1 MGKVK
6 VSTFAREMDMSNDK
20 LLEQLRAAGI
30 DKHSPDQFVNDED
43 KRQLLGYLR
52 KSHGGEESEEEPAPS
67 KITLKRRSNRQI
79 KQSFSHGR
87 SRTVEVE
94 VRKKRTF
101 VKRQREEEWGE
112 GEAEKEGVAA
122 EVSGGRAAAREG
134 GAPAEAALAEEAR
147 PEDEAPEHVEPEEAT
162 AEAAE
167 VEPEAAEEQAEV
179 PEEAAEAPQKVEEA
193 AEAAPEAPAQEPA
206 PAEAPAPEKGK
217 GKRGRKE
224 EEREEPAEAGEET
237 GLESRKQRKK
247 REKREKRVSRRE
259 GGRRRPERPGFE
271 KPEKPQVREVAV
283 PGTISVEE
291 LSNRLAMKAGEL
303 IKQLFTMGI
312 MVTKN
317 DTLDSDT
324 ATLVVEELG
333 HKVKH
338 VSEEALEEEALAT
351 EKPQG
356 EAVIRPPVVTVMGHV
371 DHGKTSLLDFIRKAK
386 VAAGEAG
393 GITQHIGAYHVDT
406 GNGTLVFLDTP
417 GHEAFTAMR
426 ARGAEVT
433 DLVILV
439 VAADD
444 GIKPQT
450 LEAVDHARAA
460 EVPVVVAVN
469 KCDLP
474 EADPEKVKQ
483 ELSQHGL
490 IPEDWG
496 GETVFVNVSAKTGD
510 NIESLLEMVALQAEL
525 LELKAID
532 EGPAQG
538 VVVESKL
545 DRGRGP
551 VATILIREGRLHQG
565 DVLLAGPEYGRVRAL
580 VNELGDYVE
589 EAGPSMPVEVLGLSG
604 VPEAGDDAQV
614 VNDERKAREIS
625 ESRHQR
631 LKEQQMAAS
640 KRAKLEGMFEQMQRG
655 EVAEL
660 PILLKADVQGSVEAL
675 RESLEKLST
684 DEVQVKVIHAQV
696 GGINE
701 SDVNLALASEALVIG
716 FNVRA
721 EASARRLIE
730 QQGVDVRYFSVIY
743 EAVDQVK
750 AAMEGLLAPEITEEV
765 LGRAEVRDLFRVP
778 KIGTVAGVQVV
789 DGKVIRNAKVRVVR
803 DNVVIFDGNL
813 DSLKRFKDDVK
824 EVREGYE
831 CGMGIKDFNDLKNGD
846 ILECYQSKEVS
857 RTLD

>member
-1 MGKVK
+1 MGIMVTKNDTLDSETATLVVEELGHRVK
-6 VSTFAREMDMSNDK
+6 HV
-20 LLEQLRAAGI
+20 
-30 DKHSPDQFVNDED
+30 
-43 KRQLLGYLR
+43 
-52 KSHGGEESEEEPAPS
+52 SEE
-67 KITLKRRSNRQI
+67 
-79 KQSFSHGR
+79 
-87 SRTVEVE
+87 
-94 VRKKRTF
+94 
-101 VKRQREEEWGE
+101 
-112 GEAEKEGVAA
+112 
-122 EVSGGRAAAREG
+122 
-134 GAPAEAALAEEAR
+134 AL
-147 PEDEAPEHVEPEEAT
+147 
-162 AEAAE
+162 
-167 VEPEAAEEQAEV
+167 
-179 PEEAAEAPQKVEEA
+179 
-193 AEAAPEAPAQEPA
+193 
-206 PAEAPAPEKGK
+206 
-217 GKRGRKE
+217 E
-224 EEREEPAEAGEET
+224 EEREEFRKEPEEER
-237 GLESRKQRKK
+237 GWDSKKQRKK
-247 REKREKRVSRRE
+247 KEKRAKRE
-259 GGRRRPERPGFE
+259 GRRRDERKPAFE
-271 KPEKPQVREVAV
+271 KPEKPQVREVAI
-283 PGTISVEE
+283 PDTISVEE
-291 LSNRLAMKAGEL
+291 LSNRLAMKAAGL

-338 VSEEALEEEALAT
+338 VSEEALEEEALST
-351 EKPQG
+351 DKPQG
-356 EAVIRPPVVTVMGHV
+356 EATARPPVVTVMGHV
-371 DHGKTSLLDFIRKAK
+371 DHGKTSLLDYIRRAK

-406 GNGTLVFLDTP
+406 STGPLVFLDTP

-426 ARGAEVT
+426 ARGAQVT

-450 LEAVDHARAA
+450 IEAIDHAKAA
-460 EVPVVVAVN
+460 EVPIVVAVN

-474 EADPEKVKQ
+474 DSDPEKVKQ

-496 GETVFVNVSAKTGD
+496 GETVITNVSAKTGD
-510 NIESLLEMVALQAEL
+510 NVDHLLEMVSLQSEL
-525 LELKAID
+525 LELSAVA
-532 EGPAQG
+532 EGPAHG
-538 VVVESKL
+538 VVIESKL

-551 VATILIREGRLHQG
+551 VATILVREGRLQQG

-580 VNELGDYVE
+580 VNELGENVA
-589 EAGPSMPVEVLGLSG
+589 EAGPSTPVEVLGLSG

-614 VNDERKAREIS
+614 VTDERKGREIS
-625 ESRHQR
+625 EMRHQR
-631 LKEQQMAAS
+631 AKEKEIAAS
-640 KRAKLEGMFEQMQRG
+640 KRAKLEGMFEQMQQG

-660 PILLKADVQGSVEAL
+660 PILIKADVQGSLEAL

-684 DEVQVKVIHAQV
+684 DEVQVKVIHGQV

-701 SDVNLALASEALVIG
+701 SDVNLAMASEAIIIG

-730 QQGVDVRYFSVIY
+730 QQGIDVRYFSVIY

-750 AAMEGLLAPEITEEV
+750 GALEGLLAPEVTEEIT
-765 LGRAEVRDLFRVP
+765 GRAEVRDLFKVP
-778 KIGTVAGVQVV
+778 KIGTVAGCQVV
-789 DGKVIRNAKVRVVR
+789 EGYVTRNAKVRVLR

-831 CGMGIKDFNDLKNGD
+831 CGIGIKDYNDVKLGD
-846 ILECYQSKEVS
+846 ILECYEARETA

>member
-6 VSTFAREMDMSNDK
+6 VSTFAREMGMSNEK
-20 LLEQLRAAGI
+20 LLEQLQAAGV

-43 KRQLLGYLR
+43 KRHLLGYLR
-52 KSHGGEESEEEPAPS
+52 KSHGGSEDEEEPAPS

-79 KQSFSHGR
+79 KQNFSHGR
-87 SRTVEVE
+87 QRTVEVE

-101 VKRQREEEWGE
+101 VKRRRDEEEPAEERETVAAEAAEAEAVGSQQASTGEPGAQTPAAETPTQAEQEAEASETEAYSEAEAE
-112 GEAEKEGVAA
+112 GEAEV
-122 EVSGGRAAAREG
+122 
-134 GAPAEAALAEEAR
+134 
-147 PEDEAPEHVEPEEAT
+147 
-162 AEAAE
+162 
-167 VEPEAAEEQAEV
+167 
-179 PEEAAEAPQKVEEA
+179 A
-193 AEAAPEAPAQEPA
+193 AEAAQGEAETVEEAPAAEEAPA
-206 PAEAPAPEKGK
+206 EDSVAPAEQPKPAEAPAPEKDT
-217 GKRGRKE
+217 GKRGKKDREEEEYRREDKE
-224 EEREEPAEAGEET
+224 EEGF
-237 GLESRKQRKK
+237 ESKKQRKK
-247 REKREKRVSRRE
+247 REKRARRE
-259 GGRRRPERPGFE
+259 GSGRRREQKAFE
-271 KPEKPQVREVAV
+271 KPSEPQVREVAV
-283 PGTISVEE
+283 PETISVEE
-291 LSNRLAMKAGEL
+291 LSNRLAMKATGL
-303 IKQLFTMGI
+303 IKQLFSMGV

-351 EKPQG
+351 DKPQG
-356 EAVIRPPVVTVMGHV
+356 EARPRPPVVTVMGHV
-371 DHGKTSLLDFIRKAK
+371 DHGKTSLLDYIRKAK

-406 GNGTLVFLDTP
+406 DNGTLVFLDTP

-426 ARGAEVT
+426 ARGAQVT

-450 LEAVDHARAA
+450 MEAIDHAKAA
-460 EVPVVVAVN
+460 EVPIVVAVN

-474 EADPEKVKQ
+474 EAEPDKVKQ
-483 ELSQHGL
+483 EMSQHGL

-496 GETVFVNVSAKTGD
+496 GETVFTNVSAKTGD
-510 NIESLLEMVALQAEL
+510 NVDSLLEMVALQSEL
-525 LELKAID
+525 LELQAVA
-532 EGPAQG
+532 EGPAHG
-538 VVVESKL
+538 VVIESKL

-551 VATILIREGRLHQG
+551 VATILVREGELKVG
-565 DVLLAGPEYGRVRAL
+565 DILLAGPEYGRVRAL
-580 VNELGDYVE
+580 VNEFGDNVDV
-589 EAGPSMPVEVLGLSG
+589 AGPSMPVEVLGLSG

-614 VNDERKAREIS
+614 VTDERKAREIS
-625 ESRHQR
+625 EMRHQR
-631 LKEQQMAAS
+631 IKEQQIAAN
-640 KRAKLEGMFEQMQRG
+640 KRAKLEGMFEQMQQG

-660 PILLKADVQGSVEAL
+660 PVLIKADVQGSVEAL

-684 DEVQVKVIHAQV
+684 DEVQVKVIHALV

-701 SDVNLALASEALVIG
+701 SDVNLALASDAIIIG

-721 EASARRLIE
+721 EASARRMIE
-730 QQGVDVRYFSVIY
+730 QNGIDVRYFSVIY

-750 AAMEGLLAPEITEEV
+750 AALSGLLAPEITEEV
-765 LGRAEVRDLFRVP
+765 TGRAEVRDLFKVP
-778 KIGTVAGVQVV
+778 KMGTIAGCQVV
-789 DGKVIRNAKVRVVR
+789 DGYITRNAKVRVLR
-803 DNVVIFDGNL
+803 DNVVIYDGNL

-831 CGMGIKDFNDLKNGD
+831 CGIGIKDFNDLRIGD
-846 ILECYQSKEVS
+846 FLECYESREIE
-857 RTLD
+857 RTLE

>member
-6 VSTFAREMDMSNDK
+6 VSTFAREMGMSNDK
-20 LLEQLRAAGI
+20 LLEQLQAAGVN
-30 DKHSPDQFVNDED
+30 KHSPDQFVNDED

-52 KSHGGEESEEEPAPS
+52 KSHGASEEEEEAGPS

-87 SRTVEVE
+87 QRTVEVE

-101 VKRQREEEWGE
+101 VKRRREEEPAE
-112 GEAEKEGVAA
+112 ERETVAAETAEAEARGGAQPSSEEAMAAA
-122 EVSGGRAAAREG
+122 EVSPQAPEAEAEAEYEVE
-134 GAPAEAALAEEAR
+134 APAEAETAPAQAEESG
-147 PEDEAPEHVEPEEAT
+147 APQAE

-167 VEPEAAEEQAEV
+167 AET
-179 PEEAAEAPQKVEEA
+179 
-193 AEAAPEAPAQEPA
+193 APAEPA
-206 PAEAPAPEKGK
+206 VEQPQPAEAPAPEKET
-217 GKRGRKE
+217 GKRAKKGREGREEEAYEPQEAKE
-224 EEREEPAEAGEET
+224 EQGF
-237 GLESRKQRKK
+237 ESKKQRKK
-247 REKREKRVSRRE
+247 REKRAKREGGERRRE
-259 GGRRRPERPGFE
+259 GKAFE
-271 KPEKPQVREVAV
+271 KPAEPQVREVAV
-283 PGTISVEE
+283 PETISVEE
-291 LSNRLAMKAGEL
+291 LSNRLAMKATGL
-303 IKQLFTMGI
+303 IKQLFSMGV

-333 HKVKH
+333 HRAKH
-338 VSEEALEEEALAT
+338 VSEEALEEEALAS

-356 EAVIRPPVVTVMGHV
+356 EVRPRPPVVTVMGHV
-371 DHGKTSLLDFIRKAK
+371 DHGKTSLLDYIRTAK

-393 GITQHIGAYHVDT
+393 GITQHIGAYQV
-406 GNGTLVFLDTP
+406 GTEAGDLVFLDTP

-426 ARGAEVT
+426 ARGAQVT

-450 LEAVDHARAA
+450 MEAIDHARAA
-460 EVPVVVAVN
+460 EVPIVVAVN

-474 EADPEKVKQ
+474 EAEPDKVKQ
-483 ELSQHGL
+483 EMSQHGL

-496 GETVFVNVSAKTGD
+496 GETLYVNVSAKTGD
-510 NIESLLEMVALQAEL
+510 NVDSLLEMVALQSEL
-525 LELKAID
+525 LELQAVAD
-532 EGPAQG
+532 GPAHG

-551 VATILIREGRLHQG
+551 VATILVREGQLQTG
-565 DVLLAGPEYGRVRAL
+565 DILLAGPEYGRVRAL
-580 VNELGDYVE
+580 INEVGDNVE
-589 EAGPSMPVEVLGLSG
+589 AVGPSMPVEVLGLSG

-614 VNDERKAREIS
+614 VTDERKAREIS
-625 ESRHQR
+625 EMRHQR
-631 LKEQQMAAS
+631 IKDQQIAAS
-640 KRAKLEGMFEQMQRG
+640 KRAKLEGMFEQMQQG

-660 PILLKADVQGSVEAL
+660 PVLLKADVQGSVEAL

-684 DEVQVKVIHAQV
+684 DEVQVKVIHALV

-701 SDVNLALASEALVIG
+701 SDVNLALASDAIIIG

-721 EASARRLIE
+721 EASARRMIE
-730 QQGVDVRYFSVIY
+730 QNGVDVRYFSVIY

-750 AAMEGLLAPEITEEV
+750 AAMSGLLAPEIKEEV
-765 LGRAEVRDLFRVP
+765 TGRAEVRDLFKVP
-778 KIGTVAGVQVV
+778 KMGTIAGCQVI
-789 DGKVIRNAKVRVVR
+789 DGYITRNAKVRVLR
-803 DNVVIFDGNL
+803 DNVVIYDGNL

-831 CGMGIKDFNDLKNGD
+831 CGIGIKDFNDLRVGD
-846 ILECYQSKEVS
+846 QLECYESREIE
-857 RTLD
+857 RTLE

>member
-6 VSTFAREMDMSNDK
+6 VSTFAREMEMSNDK
-20 LLEQLRAAGI
+20 LLEQLQAAGV

-52 KSHGGEESEEEPAPS
+52 KSHGGTEEEEEPAPS

-87 SRTVEVE
+87 QRTVEVE

-101 VKRQREEEWGE
+101 VKRRRDEEEPAEE
-112 GEAEKEGVAA
+112 GETVAA
-122 EVSGGRAAAREG
+122 EAEAEAVSGAAAEP
-134 GAPAEAALAEEAR
+134 APAAEAPGEALHEAEA
-147 PEDEAPEHVEPEEAT
+147 EAPETEAAEAEAGE

-167 VEPEAAEEQAEV
+167 VEAQ
-179 PEEAAEAPQKVEEA
+179 PEEAAEGAPQEEVAAA
-193 AEAAPEAPAQEPA
+193 AEAQPQQPT
-206 PAEAPAPEKGK
+206 PAEAPAAEKDT
-217 GKRGRKE
+217 GKRAKK
-224 EEREEPAEAGEET
+224 EREEEEFRREDKEE
-237 GLESRKQRKK
+237 GGFESKKQRKK
-247 REKREKRVSRRE
+247 REKRARRE
-259 GGRRRPERPGFE
+259 GSGRRREQKAFE
-271 KPEKPQVREVAV
+271 KPSEPQVREVAV
-283 PGTISVEE
+283 PETISVEE
-291 LSNRLAMKAGEL
+291 LSNRLAMKATGL
-303 IKQLFTMGI
+303 IKQLFTMGV

-333 HKVKH
+333 HRVKH
-338 VSEEALEEEALAT
+338 VSEEAREEEALAT
-351 EKPQG
+351 DKPQG
-356 EAVIRPPVVTVMGHV
+356 EARPRPPVVTVMGHV
-371 DHGKTSLLDFIRKAK
+371 DHGKTSLLDYIRKAK

-426 ARGAEVT
+426 ARGAQVT

-450 LEAVDHARAA
+450 MEAIDHAKAA
-460 EVPVVVAVN
+460 EVPIVVAVN

-474 EADPEKVKQ
+474 EAEPDKVKQ
-483 ELSQHGL
+483 EMSQHGL

-496 GETVFVNVSAKTGD
+496 GETVYTNVSAKTGD
-510 NIESLLEMVALQAEL
+510 NVDSLLEMVALQSDL
-525 LELKAID
+525 LELQAVA
-532 EGPAQG
+532 EGPAHG
-538 VVVESKL
+538 VVIESKL

-551 VATILIREGRLHQG
+551 VATILVREGELKVG
-565 DVLLAGPEYGRVRAL
+565 DILLAGPEYGRVRAL
-580 VNELGDYVE
+580 VNEYGDNVNA
-589 EAGPSMPVEVLGLSG
+589 AGPSMPVEVLGLSG

-614 VNDERKAREIS
+614 VTDERKAREIS
-625 ESRHQR
+625 EMRHQR
-631 LKEQQMAAS
+631 IKEQQIAAN
-640 KRAKLEGMFEQMQRG
+640 KRAKLEGMFEQMQQG

-660 PILLKADVQGSVEAL
+660 PILIKADVQGSVEAL

-701 SDVNLALASEALVIG
+701 SDVNLAVASEALIIG

-721 EASARRLIE
+721 EASARRMID
-730 QQGVDVRYFSVIY
+730 QNGVDVRYFSVIY

-750 AAMEGLLAPEITEEV
+750 AALSGLLAPEIREEV
-765 LGRAEVRDLFRVP
+765 TGRAEVRDLFKVP
-778 KIGTVAGVQVV
+778 KMGTIAGCQVV
-789 DGKVIRNAKVRVVR
+789 DGYVTRNAKVRLLR
-803 DNVVIFDGNL
+803 DNVVVYDGHL

-831 CGMGIKDFNDLKNGD
+831 CGMGIKDFNDLRIGD
-846 ILECYQSKEVS
+846 LLECYETREFE
-857 RTLD
+857 RTLE

>member
-6 VSTFAREMDMSNDK
+6 VSTFAREMDMTNDK

-43 KRQLLGYLR
+43 KRHLLAYLR
-52 KSHGGEESEEEPAPS
+52 KSHGGAEEEEEPAPS
-67 KITLKRRSNRQI
+67 KITLKRRSSRQI

-101 VKRQREEEWGE
+101 VKRPREEEWGE
-112 GEAEKEGVAA
+112 GEPEREKVAA
-122 EVSGGRAAAREG
+122 EV
-134 GAPAEAALAEEAR
+134 AEAR
-147 PEDEAPEHVEPEEAT
+147 TAPVE
-162 AEAAE
+162 
-167 VEPEAAEEQAEV
+167 
-179 PEEAAEAPQKVEEA
+179 K
-193 AEAAPEAPAQEPA
+193 AEAAPEAAVAEETRVEAPGPVEAPEAPEEAEAEAAKAPAEEAPA
-206 PAEAPAPEKGK
+206 EEAPAEEAPAVAEAPQAPAEQPTPAEAPAPEKAK
-217 GKRGRKE
+217 GKKGR
-224 EEREEPAEAGEET
+224 REEGRAERPEPVGEV

-247 REKREKRVSRRE
+247 REKRARRE
-259 GGRRRPERPGFE
+259 GGRRREERPGFE

-283 PGTISVEE
+283 PDTISVEE
-291 LSNRLAMKAGEL
+291 LSNRLAMKAGDL
-303 IKQLFTMGI
+303 IKQLFTMGV

-317 DTLDSDT
+317 DILDADT

-351 EKPQG
+351 EKPKG
-356 EAVIRPPVVTVMGHV
+356 EAVVRPPVVTVMGHV
-371 DHGKTSLLDFIRKAK
+371 DHGKTSLLDAIRKTK

-393 GITQHIGAYHVDT
+393 GITQHIGAYHVETD
-406 GNGTLVFLDTP
+406 NGTLVFLDTP

-444 GIKPQT
+444 GIMPQT
-450 LEAVDHARAA
+450 VEAIDHAKAA
-460 EVPVVVAVN
+460 GVPMVVAIN

-474 EADPEKVKQ
+474 EADPDKVKQ
-483 ELSQHGL
+483 ELSQHSL

-510 NIESLLEMVALQAEL
+510 NIDSLLEMVALQSEL

-532 EGPAQG
+532 KGPAQG
-538 VVVESKL
+538 VVIESKL

-551 VATILIREGRLHQG
+551 VATILVREGRLKQG

-580 VNELGDYVE
+580 VNEYGNYVE
-589 EAGPSMPVEVLGLSG
+589 GAGPSMPVEVLGLSG

-614 VNDERKAREIS
+614 ITDERKAREIS

-631 LKEQQMAAS
+631 LKEQQIAAS
-640 KRAKLEGMFEQMQRG
+640 KRAKLAGMFEQMQQG

-701 SDVNLALASEALVIG
+701 SDVNLALASEAIVIG

-721 EASARRLIE
+721 EASARRLVE
-730 QQGVDVRYFSVIY
+730 QYGVDVRYFSVIY

-750 AAMEGLLAPEITEEV
+750 AALEGLLAPEITEEI
-765 LGRAEVRDLFRVP
+765 LGRAEVRELFRVP
-778 KIGTVAGVQVV
+778 KMGTVAGVQVV
-789 DGKVIRNAKVRVVR
+789 EGHVARNAKVRVVR
-803 DNVVIFDGNL
+803 DNVVTFDGTL

-831 CGMGIKDFNDLKNGD
+831 CGMGIKDFNDLKLGD
-846 ILECYQSKEVS
+846 ILECYQSREVS

>member
-6 VSTFAREMDMSNDK
+6 VSTFAREMGTSDEK
-20 LLEQLRAAGI
+20 LLEQLRAAGVE
-30 DKHSPDQFVNDED
+30 KHTPDQFVNDED
-43 KRQLLGYLR
+43 KRQLLAYLR
-52 KSHGGEESEEEPAPS
+52 KSHGGAEEEEEPAPS
-67 KITLKRRSNRQI
+67 KITLKRRSNRQV

-101 VKRQREEEWGE
+101 VKRQRDEE
-112 GEAEKEGVAA
+112 
-122 EVSGGRAAAREG
+122 
-134 GAPAEAALAEEAR
+134 
-147 PEDEAPEHVEPEEAT
+147 
-162 AEAAE
+162 
-167 VEPEAAEEQAEV
+167 AEV
-179 PEEAAEAPQKVEEA
+179 PEEAEAVTEEAAGEAVETAEPQAPAATEAPEA
-193 AEAAPEAPAQEPA
+193 AEAAEGPEPEAGAEEETAPAEVEAAEAPVEEEAPVAEAPVEEVAAEAAEAPAEQPA
-206 PAEAPAPEKGK
+206 VTEAPAPEKDK
-217 GKRGRKE
+217 GKKGKKERE
-224 EEREEPAEAGEET
+224 EEREEYRKEPEEER
-237 GLESRKQRKK
+237 GWDSKKQRKK
-247 REKREKRVSRRE
+247 KEKRAKRE
-259 GGRRRPERPGFE
+259 GRRREERKPAFE

-283 PGTISVEE
+283 PDTISVEE
-291 LSNRLAMKAGEL
+291 LSNRLAMKAAEL

-338 VSEEALEEEALAT
+338 VSEEALEEEALST
-351 EKPQG
+351 EKPEG
-356 EAVIRPPVVTVMGHV
+356 EAVPRPPVVTVMGHV
-371 DHGKTSLLDFIRKAK
+371 DHGKTSLLDFIRRAK

-406 GNGTLVFLDTP
+406 ESGPLVFLDTP

-426 ARGAEVT
+426 ARGAQVT

-450 LEAVDHARAA
+450 MEAIDHSKAA
-460 EVPVVVAVN
+460 GVPIVVAIN

-474 EADPEKVKQ
+474 DAEPDKVKQ
-483 ELSQHGL
+483 ELAQHDL

-510 NIESLLEMVALQAEL
+510 NIDSLLEMVALQSEM
-525 LELKAID
+525 LELSAVA
-532 EGPAQG
+532 EGPAHG
-538 VVVESKL
+538 VVIESKL

-551 VATILIREGRLHQG
+551 VATILVREGHLQQG

-580 VNELGDYVE
+580 VNELGENVP
-589 EAGPSMPVEVLGLSG
+589 EAGPSTPVEVLGLSG

-614 VNDERKAREIS
+614 VTDERKGREIS
-625 ESRHQR
+625 EMRHQR
-631 LKEQQMAAS
+631 AKEKEIAAT
-640 KRAKLEGMFEQMQRG
+640 KRAKLEGMFEQMEQG

-660 PILLKADVQGSVEAL
+660 PILIKADVQGSLEAL

-684 DEVQVKVIHAQV
+684 DEVQVKVIHGQV

-701 SDVNLALASEALVIG
+701 SDVNLAMASEALIIG

-721 EASARRLIE
+721 EASARRVIE
-730 QQGVDVRYFSVIY
+730 QQGIDVRYFSVIY

-750 AAMEGLLAPEITEEV
+750 AALEGLLAPEVTEEIT
-765 LGRAEVRDLFRVP
+765 GRAEVRDLFKVP
-778 KIGTVAGVQVV
+778 KIGTVAGCQVV
-789 DGKVIRNAKVRVVR
+789 EGYVTRNAKVRVLR

-831 CGMGIKDFNDLKNGD
+831 CGIGIKDYNDVKLGD
-846 ILECYQSKEVS
+846 ILECYEARETA

>member
-6 VSTFAREMDMSNDK
+6 VSTFAREMGTSDEK
-20 LLEQLRAAGI
+20 LLEQLRAAGV
-30 DKHSPDQFVNDED
+30 DKHSADQFVNDED
-43 KRQLLGYLR
+43 KRQLLAYLR
-52 KSHGGEESEEEPAPS
+52 KSHGGAEEEEEPAPS
-67 KITLKRRSNRQI
+67 KITLKRRSSRQV

-101 VKRQREEEWGE
+101 VKRRREEELGE
-112 GEAEKEGVAA
+112 
-122 EVSGGRAAAREG
+122 
-134 GAPAEAALAEEAR
+134 EER
-147 PEDEAPEHVEPEEAT
+147 EPETVE

-167 VEPEAAEEQAEV
+167 LEMEGAGAGPAGVPEEQEAPAAPEEAEAEAAAEEAPTE
-179 PEEAAEAPQKVEEA
+179 EEAAP
-193 AEAAPEAPAQEPA
+193 AEQGPAAPAEEAPAQPAEPA
-206 PAEAPAPEKGK
+206 AEQPAPQEAPAPEKAK
-217 GKRGRKE
+217 GKKGRKE
-224 EEREEPAEAGEET
+224 AYEEEGHPKEEAEE
-237 GLESRKQRKK
+237 GLESKKQRKK
-247 REKREKRVSRRE
+247 REKRAKRDSRKRE
-259 GGRRRPERPGFE
+259 DRRGFERPE
-271 KPEKPQVREVAV
+271 PQVREVAV
-283 PGTISVEE
+283 PGTISVDE
-291 LSNRLAMKAGEL
+291 LSNRLAMKSAEL
-303 IKQLFTMGI
+303 IKQLFKMGV

-356 EAVIRPPVVTVMGHV
+356 EARGRPPVVTVMGHV
-371 DHGKTSLLDFIRKAK
+371 DHGKTSLLDYIRRAK

-406 GNGTLVFLDTP
+406 DSGTLVFLDTP

-426 ARGAEVT
+426 ARGAQVT

-450 LEAVDHARAA
+450 MEAIDHAKAA
-460 EVPVVVAVN
+460 GVPIVVAVN

-474 EADPEKVKQ
+474 EAEPEKVKQ
-483 ELSQHGL
+483 ELSQHDL

-496 GETVFVNVSAKTGD
+496 GETVYVNVSAKNGD
-510 NIESLLEMVALQAEL
+510 NIDNLLEMVGLQSEMLELQAV
-525 LELKAID
+525 A

-538 VVVESKL
+538 IVIESKL

-551 VATILIREGRLHQG
+551 VATILVREGLLQQG

-580 VNELGDYVE
+580 VNEYGENVE
-589 EAGPSMPVEVLGLSG
+589 SAGPSMPVEVLGLSG

-614 VNDERKAREIS
+614 VTEERKAREIS
-625 ESRHQR
+625 EMRHQR
-631 LKEQQMAAS
+631 AKEQQIAAN
-640 KRAKLEGMFEQMQRG
+640 KRAKLEGMFEQMQQG

-675 RESLEKLST
+675 RESLEKLSN
-684 DEVQVKVIHAQV
+684 DEVRVKVIHAQV

-701 SDVNLALASEALVIG
+701 SDVNLALASDAIIIG

-730 QQGVDVRYFSVIY
+730 QNGIDVRYFSVIY

-750 AAMEGLLAPEITEEV
+750 AALEGLLEPEVTEEV
-765 LGRAEVRDLFRVP
+765 TGRAEVRDLFRVP
-778 KIGTVAGVQVV
+778 KMGTVAGCQVV
-789 DGKVIRNAKVRVVR
+789 EGHVTRNAKVRVLR
-803 DNVVIFDGNL
+803 DNVVIYNGQL

-831 CGMGIKDFNDLKNGD
+831 CGMGIKDFNDLKLGD
-846 ILECYQSKEVS
+846 VLECYESRETA

>member
-6 VSTFAREMDMSNDK
+6 VSTFAREMGTSDEK
-20 LLEQLRAAGI
+20 LLEQLRAAGV
-30 DKHSPDQFVNDED
+30 DKHSADQFVNDED
-43 KRQLLGYLR
+43 KRQLLAYLR
-52 KSHGGEESEEEPAPS
+52 KSHGGAEEEEEPAPS
-67 KITLKRRSNRQI
+67 KITLKRRSSRKV

-101 VKRQREEEWGE
+101 VKRRREEELGD
-112 GEAEKEGVAA
+112 
-122 EVSGGRAAAREG
+122 
-134 GAPAEAALAEEAR
+134 EER
-147 PEDEAPEHVEPEEAT
+147 EPETVE

-167 VEPEAAEEQAEV
+167 LEMEGVSAGPAGGPEEQEAPAEPEHPEEAEAAETEEAPAEE
-179 PEEAAEAPQKVEEA
+179 EEAAPVEQGP
-193 AEAAPEAPAQEPA
+193 AAPAEEAPAQPAEPA
-206 PAEAPAPEKGK
+206 AEQPAPQEAPAPEKGK
-217 GKRGRKE
+217 GKKGRKE
-224 EEREEPAEAGEET
+224 AYEEEGHPKEEAEE
-237 GLESRKQRKK
+237 GLESKKQRKK
-247 REKREKRVSRRE
+247 REKRAKRESRKRE
-259 GGRRRPERPGFE
+259 DRRGFERPE
-271 KPEKPQVREVAV
+271 PQVREVAI
-283 PGTISVEE
+283 PDTISVDE
-291 LSNRLAMKAGEL
+291 LSNRLAMKSAEL
-303 IKQLFTMGI
+303 IKQLFKMGV

-338 VSEEALEEEALAT
+338 VSEEALEEEALAA

-356 EAVIRPPVVTVMGHV
+356 EARPRPPVVTVMGHV
-371 DHGKTSLLDFIRKAK
+371 DHGKTSLLDYIRRAK

-406 GNGTLVFLDTP
+406 DNGTLVFLDTP

-426 ARGAEVT
+426 ARGAQVT

-450 LEAVDHARAA
+450 MEAIDHAKAA
-460 EVPVVVAVN
+460 GVPIVVAVN

-474 EADPEKVKQ
+474 EAEPEKVKQ
-483 ELSQHGL
+483 ELSQHDL

-496 GETVFVNVSAKTGD
+496 GETVYVNVSAKNGD
-510 NIESLLEMVALQAEL
+510 NIDHLLEMVGLQSEMLELQAV
-525 LELKAID
+525 A

-538 VVVESKL
+538 IVIESKL

-551 VATILIREGRLHQG
+551 VATILVREGLLQQG

-580 VNELGDYVE
+580 VNEYGENVE
-589 EAGPSMPVEVLGLSG
+589 SAGPSMPVEVLGLSG

-614 VNDERKAREIS
+614 VTEERKAREIS
-625 ESRHQR
+625 EMRHQR
-631 LKEQQMAAS
+631 AKEQQIAAN
-640 KRAKLEGMFEQMQRG
+640 KRAKLEGMFEQMQQG

-684 DEVQVKVIHAQV
+684 DEVRVKVIHAQV

-701 SDVNLALASEALVIG
+701 SDVNLALASDAIIIG

-730 QQGVDVRYFSVIY
+730 QNGVDVRYFSVIY

-750 AAMEGLLAPEITEEV
+750 AALEGLLEPEVTEEV
-765 LGRAEVRDLFRVP
+765 TGRAEVRDLFRVP
-778 KIGTVAGVQVV
+778 KMGTVAGCQVIEGHV
-789 DGKVIRNAKVRVVR
+789 TRNAKVRVLR
-803 DNVVIFDGNL
+803 DNVVIYDGQL

-831 CGMGIKDFNDLKNGD
+831 CGMGIKDFNDLKEGD
-846 ILECYQSKEVS
+846 VLECYESRETA

>member
-1 MGKVK
+1 MQMGKVK
-6 VSTFAREMDMSNDK
+6 VSTFAREMDMSNEK
-20 LLEQLRAAGI
+20 LLEQLQAAGV
-30 DKHSPDQFVNDED
+30 DKHTPEQFVNDED
-43 KRQLLGYLR
+43 KRQLLSYLR
-52 KSHGGEESEEEPAPS
+52 KSHGGAEGEEEPAPS

-87 SRTVEVE
+87 QRTVEVE

-101 VKRQREEEWGE
+101 VKRRREEEPAEERETVGAE
-112 GEAEKEGVAA
+112 TAEAEAFGGGQGSPA
-122 EVSGGRAAAREG
+122 EHVEAPEQ
-134 GAPAEAALAEEAR
+134 APAEMEAPEAEEVSEAMAAEEPAAEEA
-147 PEDEAPEHVEPEEAT
+147 
-162 AEAAE
+162 AAE
-167 VEPEAAEEQAEV
+167 TPVDEQPAAEE
-179 PEEAAEAPQKVEEA
+179 AEAVAEPEP
-193 AEAAPEAPAQEPA
+193 EAAPEAPAEQPK
-206 PAEAPAPEKGK
+206 PAEAPAPEKDT
-217 GKRGRKE
+217 GKRGKKDREEEEYRREDKE
-224 EEREEPAEAGEET
+224 EEGF
-237 GLESRKQRKK
+237 ESKKQRKK
-247 REKREKRVSRRE
+247 REKRARRE
-259 GGRRRPERPGFE
+259 GSGRRREEKRFE
-271 KPEKPQVREVAV
+271 KPSEPQVREVAV
-283 PGTISVEE
+283 PETISVEE
-291 LSNRLAMKAGEL
+291 LSNRLAMKATGL
-303 IKQLFTMGI
+303 IKQLFTMGV

-351 EKPQG
+351 DKPQG
-356 EAVIRPPVVTVMGHV
+356 ESRPRPPVVTVMGHV
-371 DHGKTSLLDFIRKAK
+371 DHGKTSLLDYIRKAK

-406 GNGTLVFLDTP
+406 DNGTLVFLDTP

-450 LEAVDHARAA
+450 MEAIDHAKAA
-460 EVPVVVAVN
+460 EVPIVVAVN

-474 EADPEKVKQ
+474 DAEPDKVKQ
-483 ELSQHGL
+483 EMSQHGL

-496 GETVFVNVSAKTGD
+496 GDTVFTNVSAKTGD
-510 NIESLLEMVALQAEL
+510 NVDSLLEMVALQSEL
-525 LELKAID
+525 LELQAVA
-532 EGPAQG
+532 EGPAHG
-538 VVVESKL
+538 VVIESKL

-551 VATILIREGRLHQG
+551 VATILVREGQLKVG
-565 DVLLAGPEYGRVRAL
+565 DILLAGPEYGRVRAL
-580 VNELGDYVE
+580 VNEYGDHVE
-589 EAGPSMPVEVLGLSG
+589 AAGPSMPVEVLGLSG

-614 VNDERKAREIS
+614 VTEERKAREIS
-625 ESRHQR
+625 EMRHQR
-631 LKEQQMAAS
+631 IKEQQIAAN
-640 KRAKLEGMFEQMQRG
+640 KRAKLEGMFEQMQQG

-660 PILLKADVQGSVEAL
+660 PVLIKADVQGSVEAL

-684 DEVQVKVIHAQV
+684 DEVQVKVIHALV

-701 SDVNLALASEALVIG
+701 SDVNLALASDALIIG

-721 EASARRLIE
+721 EASARRMIE
-730 QQGVDVRYFSVIY
+730 QNGIDVRYFSVIY

-750 AAMEGLLAPEITEEV
+750 AALSGLLAPEITEEV
-765 LGRAEVRDLFRVP
+765 TGRAEVRDLFKVP
-778 KIGTVAGVQVV
+778 KMGTIAGCQVI
-789 DGKVIRNAKVRVVR
+789 DGYVTRNAKVRVLR
-803 DNVVIFDGNL
+803 DNVVIYDGNL

-831 CGMGIKDFNDLKNGD
+831 CGIGIKDFNDLRIGD
-846 ILECYQSKEVS
+846 HLECYESREIE
-857 RTLD
+857 RTLE

>member
-1 MGKVK
+1 MGT
-6 VSTFAREMDMSNDK
+6 SDEK
-20 LLEQLRAAGI
+20 LLEQLRAAGVE
-30 DKHSPDQFVNDED
+30 KHTPDQFVNDED
-43 KRQLLGYLR
+43 KRQLLAYLR
-52 KSHGGEESEEEPAPS
+52 KSHGGAEEEEEPAPS
-67 KITLKRRSNRQI
+67 KITLKRRSNRQV

-101 VKRQREEEWGE
+101 VKRQRDEE
-112 GEAEKEGVAA
+112 
-122 EVSGGRAAAREG
+122 
-134 GAPAEAALAEEAR
+134 
-147 PEDEAPEHVEPEEAT
+147 
-162 AEAAE
+162 
-167 VEPEAAEEQAEV
+167 AEV
-179 PEEAAEAPQKVEEA
+179 PEEAEAVTAEAAESAEAGASEAEAPVAEAGAGAPEA
-193 AEAAPEAPAQEPA
+193 AEAAEAPEAEAPAVEEEVA
-206 PAEAPAPEKGK
+206 PAEEETAAEAPTEEAPTAEALAEEVAAEPPVEQPAATEAPAPEKEK
-217 GKRGRKE
+217 GKKGKKERE
-224 EEREEPAEAGEET
+224 EEREEYRKEPEEER
-237 GLESRKQRKK
+237 GWDSKKQRKK
-247 REKREKRVSRRE
+247 KEKRAKRE
-259 GGRRRPERPGFE
+259 GRRREERKPAFE
-271 KPEKPQVREVAV
+271 KPDKPQVREVAV
-283 PGTISVEE
+283 PDTISVEE
-291 LSNRLAMKAGEL
+291 LSNRLAMKAAEL

-338 VSEEALEEEALAT
+338 VSEEALEEEALSS
-351 EKPQG
+351 EKPEG
-356 EAVIRPPVVTVMGHV
+356 EAVPRPPVVTVMGHV
-371 DHGKTSLLDFIRKAK
+371 DHGKTSLLDFIRRAK

-406 GNGTLVFLDTP
+406 ESGPLVFLDTP

-426 ARGAEVT
+426 ARGAQVT

-450 LEAVDHARAA
+450 MEAIDHSKAA
-460 EVPVVVAVN
+460 GVPIVVAIN

-474 EADPEKVKQ
+474 DAEPDKVKQ
-483 ELSQHGL
+483 ELAQHDL

-496 GETVFVNVSAKTGD
+496 GETVFVNVSAKTGG
-510 NIESLLEMVALQAEL
+510 NIDSLLEMVALQSEL
-525 LELKAID
+525 LELSAVA
-532 EGPAQG
+532 EGPAHG
-538 VVVESKL
+538 VVIESKL

-551 VATILIREGRLHQG
+551 VATILVREGHLQQG

-580 VNELGDYVE
+580 VNELGENVP
-589 EAGPSMPVEVLGLSG
+589 EAGPSTPVEVLGLSG

-614 VNDERKAREIS
+614 VTDERKGREIS
-625 ESRHQR
+625 EMRHQR
-631 LKEQQMAAS
+631 AKEKEIAAT
-640 KRAKLEGMFEQMQRG
+640 KRAKLEGMFEQMEQG

-660 PILLKADVQGSVEAL
+660 PILIKADVQGSLEAL

-684 DEVQVKVIHAQV
+684 DEVQVKVIHGQV

-701 SDVNLALASEALVIG
+701 SDVNLAMASEAIIIG

-721 EASARRLIE
+721 EASARRVIE
-730 QQGVDVRYFSVIY
+730 QQGIDVRYFSVIY

-750 AAMEGLLAPEITEEV
+750 AALEGLLAPEVTEEIT
-765 LGRAEVRDLFRVP
+765 GRAEVRDLFKVP
-778 KIGTVAGVQVV
+778 KIGTVAGCQVV
-789 DGKVIRNAKVRVVR
+789 EGYVTRNAKVRVLR

-831 CGMGIKDFNDLKNGD
+831 CGIGIKDYNDVKLGD
-846 ILECYQSKEVS
+846 ILECYEARETA

>member
-6 VSTFAREMDMSNDK
+6 VSTFAREMGMSNDK
-20 LLEQLRAAGI
+20 LLEQLQAAGV

-52 KSHGGEESEEEPAPS
+52 KSHGASEEDEEPAPS

-87 SRTVEVE
+87 QRTVEVE

-101 VKRQREEEWGE
+101 VKRRREEEPAEELETETMTAETAEAEARGGGQAAS
-112 GEAEKEGVAA
+112 GEAL
-122 EVSGGRAAAREG
+122 SGDEASPQAPEPE
-134 GAPAEAALAEEAR
+134 APAEAEYEVEGSAEE
-147 PEDEAPEHVEPEEAT
+147 EAGRVET
-162 AEAAE
+162 E
-167 VEPEAAEEQAEV
+167 VEAEEVQ
-179 PEEAAEAPQKVEEA
+179 
-193 AEAAPEAPAQEPA
+193 APEADTETAETEVTVPEPA
-206 PAEAPAPEKGK
+206 PEQPQPAAAPAPEKDT
-217 GKRGRKE
+217 GKRAKKGREEEAYEPQEAKE
-224 EEREEPAEAGEET
+224 EQGF
-237 GLESRKQRKK
+237 ESKKQRKK
-247 REKREKRVSRRE
+247 REKRAKREGGERRRE
-259 GGRRRPERPGFE
+259 GKGFE
-271 KPEKPQVREVAV
+271 KPAEPQVREVAV
-283 PGTISVEE
+283 PDTISVEE
-291 LSNRLAMKAGEL
+291 LSNRLAMKATGL
-303 IKQLFTMGI
+303 IKQLFSMGV

-333 HKVKH
+333 HRVKH

-351 EKPQG
+351 EKPEG
-356 EAVIRPPVVTVMGHV
+356 EARPRPPVVTVMGHV
-371 DHGKTSLLDFIRKAK
+371 DHGKTSLLDYIRTAK

-393 GITQHIGAYHVDT
+393 GITQHIGAYQVATEAGD
-406 GNGTLVFLDTP
+406 LVFLDTP

-426 ARGAEVT
+426 ARGAQVT

-450 LEAVDHARAA
+450 MEAIDHAKAG
-460 EVPVVVAVN
+460 EVPIVVAVN

-474 EADPEKVKQ
+474 DAEPDKVKQ
-483 ELSQHGL
+483 EMSQHGL

-496 GETVFVNVSAKTGD
+496 GETVYVNVSAKTGD
-510 NIESLLEMVALQAEL
+510 NVDSLLEMVALQSEL
-525 LELKAID
+525 LELQAVA
-532 EGPAQG
+532 EGPGHG

-551 VATILIREGRLHQG
+551 VATILVREGQVRTG
-565 DVLLAGPEYGRVRAL
+565 DILLAGPEYGRVRAL
-580 VNELGDYVE
+580 VNEVGDNVE
-589 EAGPSMPVEVLGLSG
+589 SAGPSTPVEVLGLSG

-614 VNDERKAREIS
+614 VTEERKAREIS
-625 ESRHQR
+625 EMRHQR
-631 LKEQQMAAS
+631 IKDQQIAAS
-640 KRAKLEGMFEQMQRG
+640 KRAKLEGMFEQMQQG

-660 PILLKADVQGSVEAL
+660 PVLIKADVQGSVEAL

-684 DEVQVKVIHAQV
+684 NEVQVKVIHALV

-701 SDVNLALASEALVIG
+701 SDVNLALASEAIIIG

-721 EASARRLIE
+721 EASARRMIE
-730 QQGVDVRYFSVIY
+730 QNGVDVRYFSVIY

-750 AAMEGLLAPEITEEV
+750 AALSGLLAPEVKEEV
-765 LGRAEVRDLFRVP
+765 TGRAEVRDLFKVP
-778 KIGTVAGVQVV
+778 KMGTIAGCQVI
-789 DGKVIRNAKVRVVR
+789 DGYITRNANVRVLR
-803 DNVVIFDGNL
+803 ENVVIYDGNL

-831 CGMGIKDFNDLKNGD
+831 CGIGIKDFNDLRVGD
-846 ILECYQSKEVS
+846 QLECYESREIE